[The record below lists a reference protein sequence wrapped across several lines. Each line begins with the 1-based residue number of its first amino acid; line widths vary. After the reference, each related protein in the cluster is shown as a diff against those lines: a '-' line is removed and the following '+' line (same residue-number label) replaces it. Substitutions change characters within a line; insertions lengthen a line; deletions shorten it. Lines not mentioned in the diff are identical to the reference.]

1 MSFWWDGEGMLEL
14 FREVV
19 KAGVILLLVLPV
31 VLFLIFVLLMAI
43 LTG

>member
-1 MSFWWDGEGMLEL
+1 MSFWWDGDGMRYL

-19 KAGVILLLVLPV
+19 KAGVILLLGLPV
-31 VLFLIFVLLMAI
+31 FLLLIFVLLMAI